1 MNKNIAIK
9 VQNLTKIYKLYKEP
23 IDRLKEALNPL
34 GKAHHKNF
42 HALKDVSFEIKKG
55 ETVGIIGR
63 NGSGKSTLLKI
74 ITGVL
79 TPSAGRVNVHGK
91 ISAIL
96 ELGAGF
102 NPEMSGLE
110 NIYLNT
116 SINGMSKKDT
126 DKKIKEILEFAE
138 LGEFIHQPIK
148 TYSSGM
154 KARLGFAVAINI
166 EPDLLIVDEA
176 LAVGD
181 AAFQRKCFA
190 KMEQIR
196 EAGTTILF
204 VSHSEGSIVSLCSR
218 AIWLSNGEKI
228 IEGKPKLVT
237 GLYMKNANKNMIDK
251 AIIEAELQ
259 ELEKKSEKKDKS
271 KKKEVQ
277 KKAKHAIEEFYDPS
291 LKPKST
297 IYYEEKGAKISDI
310 KVTTLDGREVNVLI
324 HGYNYIYSYVV
335 NVKNKTE
342 DVRFGFLIKN
352 TLGVAIA
359 GGSYSMREHQG
370 IDIVP
375 EGNYMIK
382 FSFKCLFNEG
392 EYFLNAGCS
401 SFKKHIHRIVDT
413 YAFKVMHIEK
423 MICTSSVNCIDN
435 CEVIR
440 SD

>member
-1 MNKNIAIK
+1 MNKNTAIK
-9 VQNLTKIYKLYKEP
+9 VQNLTKTYKLYKEP
-23 IDRLKEALNPL
+23 IDRLKEALNPF
-34 GKAHHKNF
+34 KKSYHNDF
-42 HALKDVSFEIKKG
+42 YALKNVSFEIKKG

-79 TPSAGRVNVHGK
+79 TPSSGRVAIHGK

-116 SINGMSKKDT
+116 SINGINKEAT
-126 DKKIKEILEFAE
+126 DKKIDEIRAFAE
-138 LGEFIHQPIK
+138 LGEFIHQPLK

-154 KARLGFAVAINI
+154 KARLAFAVAINI
-166 EPDLLIVDEA
+166 DPDILIVDEA

-196 EAGTTILF
+196 EAGATILF

-228 IEGKPKLVT
+228 IEGEPKLVT
-237 GLYMKNANKNMIDK
+237 GLYMKNSQKKQIDK
-251 AIIEAELQ
+251 TEIEKELL
-259 ELEKKSEKKDKS
+259 ELEKNSDKKEE
-271 KKKEVQ
+271 KKKEQ
-277 KKAKHAIEEFYDPS
+277 IEKKETKKIEEFYDPS

-297 IYYEEKGAKISDI
+297 IYYEEKGAKISDV
-310 KVTTLDGREVNVLI
+310 KVTTLDGEEVNALL
-324 HGYNYIYSYVV
+324 HGNEYIYCYKV
-335 NVKNKTE
+335 NLTEAIE

-352 TLGVAIA
+352 KMGVALA
-359 GGSYSMREHQG
+359 GGSYSMLE
-370 IDIVP
+370 
-375 EGNYMIK
+375 NKNMKTLSKNMYFIK
-382 FSFKCLFNEG
+382 FHFKCIFNEG
-392 EYFLNAGCS
+392 EYFVNAGCS
-401 SFKKHIHRIVDT
+401 SYKNYLHRIIDA
-413 YAFKVMHIEK
+413 YSFKVMPIEK
-423 MICTSSVNCIDN
+423 RMFTSSVNCIKT
-435 CEVIR
+435 CEVTVN
-440 SD
+440 D